1 MTTEDGVPAAA
12 GAHCSGGKGEFLDLA
27 GPAGALEACLTL
39 PRGRAPTVAV
49 VLCHPHPAHGGSM
62 NNKLVVYLARA
73 LRDCGAATLRFNFRG
88 VGTSAGQYAGGPGE
102 VADAAAAIDALA
114 GRFPD
119 LPLWVAGFSF
129 GAYAGL
135 RAAATDSRVRRLIAV
150 APPVAL
156 RERID
161 GRRGYDFSFLEGER
175 RPLMVVQGGADQIVD
190 PEAVRRL
197 RTRME
202 RAPEWV
208 WEDGADH
215 FFSDRVREVSA
226 RVAERLF
233 AGAVDADGQYRG
245 AADCNTTRSL

>member
-1 MTTEDGVPAAA
+1 MATTEGAAA
-12 GAHCSGGKGEFLDLA
+12 CGGGKGEFLDLA

-39 PRGRAPTVAV
+39 PRGGEPSVAV

-62 NNKLVVYLARA
+62 NSKVVVYLARA
-73 LRDCGAATLRFNFRG
+73 LRARGAATLRFNFRG

-102 VADAAAAIDALA
+102 VDDARAAIDALA
-114 GRFPD
+114 GRFPG

-156 RERID
+156 REPID
-161 GRRGYDFSFLEGER
+161 GRTGYDFSFLEGER
-175 RPLMVVQGGADQIVD
+175 RPVMVVQGGADRIVD
-190 PEAVRRL
+190 TDAVRGL
-197 RTRME
+197 RARME

-208 WEDGADH
+208 WVDGADH
-215 FFSDRVREVSA
+215 FFSDGVREVA
-226 RVAERLF
+226 ERVAEHLF
-233 AGAVDADGQYRG
+233 AGALDAEGQYRG
-245 AADCNTTRSL
+245 AADCNATRSL